1 MTIAPRTGP
10 LSLDIQAD
18 PQEFRRASAWLHG
31 GAAALGMPQAQIDR
45 LDLCLNEV
53 LANLTEHGGQ
63 AVANHPI
70 LLRLESSSPAG
81 GCVDLLVSD
90 RGQPFDSG
98 KASIKNLPGS
108 LEGATPGGLG
118 LRLVK
123 AFCDGLDYRVL
134 DGRNELRITMRWSS
148 RS

>member
-1 MTIAPRTGP
+1 MTIAPRTDP

-18 PQEFRRASAWLHG
+18 PLEFRRASVWLQ
-31 GAAALGMPQAQIDR
+31 AAAASLALPQAQIDR

-63 AVANHPI
+63 AVASHPI
-70 LLRLESSSPAG
+70 QLCLEAAPPPG
-81 GCVDLLVSD
+81 GCVHLLVAD
-90 RGQPFDSG
+90 RGQPFDSA
-98 KASIKNLPGS
+98 KASIKSLPGS
-108 LEGATPGGLG
+108 LEEATPGGLG

-134 DGRNELRITMRWSS
+134 DGCNELRITMRWSS